1 VNRPEH
7 WRPDPGDVRRHA
19 ALRRERA
26 RAGPLG
32 KLLRYAAI
40 VLVLAGAL
48 FAYRNFDTLR
58 NATLDFSALTGAF
71 SRSAASRGDAQAGG
85 SSEPVAIEAPGVVGT
100 SVATSLDKSPIV
112 DTEPDPAPAE
122 TTLAAPVLPAD
133 TTPPPAA
140 AEAPPAPV
148 VVTEPPP
155 PDEPES
161 FEFGLSTISVS
172 ESDASAAVLILRNG
186 GRRGR
191 STITWWT
198 REGTATAGV
207 DYANLGMVVER
218 FAVGEQNR
226 TIHIPIVGDRNPEG
240 PETFYVL
247 LAAGDVTAGNA
258 QPEHEIEVII
268 NDDD

>member
-7 WRPDPGDVRRHA
+7 WRPDPGEVRRHA

-32 KLLRYAAI
+32 RLLRYVAI
-40 VLVLAGAL
+40 VLVLTGAF
-48 FAYRNFDTLR
+48 FAYRNLDTLR

-71 SRSAASRGDAQAGG
+71 SRSAGSEGEAAQPGG
-85 SSEPVAIEAPGVVGT
+85 SSEPVAIEAPDVVGT
-100 SVATSLDKSPIV
+100 SVATSLDKPPIV
-112 DTEPDPAPAE
+112 DPEPAPAE
-122 TTLAAPVLPAD
+122 ATPAAPAIPAD
-133 TTPPPAA
+133 TTPSRAA
-140 AEAPPAPV
+140 DEAPPAAV
-148 VVTEPPP
+148 VVTEPAP
-155 PDEPES
+155 PDEPET
-161 FEFGLSTISVS
+161 FEFGLSTIGVS

-198 REGTATAGV
+198 REGTATADV

-247 LAAGDVTAGNA
+247 LAAGDVTAGGA